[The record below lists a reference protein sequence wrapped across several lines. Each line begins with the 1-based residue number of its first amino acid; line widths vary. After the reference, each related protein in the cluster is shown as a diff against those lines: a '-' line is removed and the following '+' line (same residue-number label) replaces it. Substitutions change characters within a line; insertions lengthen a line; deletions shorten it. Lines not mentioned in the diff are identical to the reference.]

1 MNPVVQDAVPEQLG
15 RILSSPQFAR
25 AGRLSAFL
33 RFIVEEAAAGRT
45 EGLKE
50 TVIGTAVFG
59 KSPGY
64 DPKSDSTVRI
74 QASRLREK
82 LRDYYLTGGKDDSL
96 IIELPKGAYVPL
108 IRPVENASPD
118 PKASPDAP
126 ARRLSARIVWG
137 ALALG
142 LVLLG
147 STLAWRWS
155 LAPIKSL
162 VVLPLHNL
170 ASEPDSE
177 MIADGLTEDLIRQ
190 LAAVPGVRVVSQTSS
205 FALKGKGRSIR
216 EIGELL
222 DVEGVV
228 EGAVQRVG
236 KHVKVSTQ
244 LVRTTDDRTLWSGAF
259 ERDFNDLFVLEDELS
274 AAIAAVL
281 HGSLIRSPEK
291 VNPEAYSLY
300 LRGLYAMR
308 HSTPTSAKEA
318 VELFQRAVEKEP
330 LLARAWSAQAFAW
343 YEMGVLESM
352 PARDIAP
359 KVKTAAL
366 RALEID
372 SRLADAHAA
381 LALALFFF
389 EQNRQKA
396 TEEFR
401 RALELGPNS
410 CEIWSQYA
418 SFLMDLGR
426 MDEALEAARRSERL
440 DPLSPAAGRLT
451 ASVLYNARRYDE
463 AIARGRQVVERNPEV
478 RSAYRELGRAYLAA
492 GRCEEALDAFHQLDD
507 EGFAG
512 EALARCGR
520 RDEAL
525 RILQHL
531 ENEAKED
538 RSRRATGAA
547 RVYMALGE
555 PSRAMDYLEYTEREY
570 GYIQRLRDPAW
581 DPLRRDARFI
591 ALRKR
596 MGLD

>member
-1 MNPVVQDAVPEQLG
+1 MGTAGQDGVTSQLSK
-15 RILSSPQFAR
+15 ILSSPQFVR

-33 RFIVEEAAAGRT
+33 RFIVEEAAAGRADS
-45 EGLKE
+45 LKE

-59 KSPGY
+59 KPPGY
-64 DPKSDSTVRI
+64 DTKSDSTVRI

-82 LRDYYLTGGKDDSL
+82 LRDYYLTSGKDDSL

-108 IRPVENASPD
+108 IRLVPMPVPKQRVRPLAALTGLAS
-118 PKASPDAP
+118 
-126 ARRLSARIVWG
+126 
-137 ALALG
+137 
-142 LVLLG
+142 LVLVLG
-147 STLAWRWS
+147 FALLWGHWNTH
-155 LAPIKSL
+155 PIKSIA
-162 VVLPLHNL
+162 VIPLHNL
-170 ASEPDSE
+170 GSEPDSE

-190 LAAVPGVRVVSQTSS
+190 LAAVPGVRIVSQTSS
-205 FALKGKGRSIR
+205 FALKGKGKSIG
-216 EIGELL
+216 EIGSLL

-228 EGAVQRVG
+228 EGSVQRVG
-236 KHVKVSTQ
+236 KHIKVSTQ
-244 LVRTTDDRTLWSGAF
+244 LVRTADDRTIWSGAF

-274 AAIAAVL
+274 AAIAGTL
-281 HGSLIRSPEK
+281 HGNLARRSEK
-291 VNPEAYSLY
+291 VNPEAYALY

-308 HSTPTSAKEA
+308 HSTSSSAKEA
-318 VELFQRAVEKEP
+318 LELFQQAVDKEP
-330 LLARAWSAQAFAW
+330 LLARAWSAQAFGW
-343 YEMGVLESM
+343 FEMGVLESM
-352 PARDIAP
+352 PARQTAP

-381 LALALFFF
+381 LALVLFFF
-389 EQNRQKA
+389 GENRQKA
-396 TEEFR
+396 AEEFR
-401 RALELGPNS
+401 RALDLGPNS

-440 DPLSPAAGRLT
+440 DPLSPAASRLV

-463 AIARGRQVVERNPEV
+463 AIAQGRKVVERNPEV

-492 GRCEEALDAFHQLDD
+492 GRCEEALDAFHRLGD

-520 RDEAL
+520 REEAL
-525 RILQHL
+525 LILKRL
-531 ENEAKED
+531 ENQAKQD
-538 RSRRATGAA
+538 RTRRATGVA
-547 RVYMALGE
+547 RVYLALGE
-555 PSRAMDYLEYTEREY
+555 PSRALDYLEYTQQEY

-581 DPLRRDARFI
+581 DSLRNDARFV

-596 MGLD
+596 MGLDSTNNR